1 MIVQNAPEGRPR
13 FVITMAQHTAF
24 AGKLARHFGNDQFAP
39 LDPREP
45 LEFIVANHDRGWDDV
60 DGRAPQDPA
69 SGLPYNL
76 PATPLEEIVVTSA
89 GSPEYNEKH
98 HPLSGLISSMHSY
111 GLYHGRYG
119 LAPDK
124 LFIDRVPGELRPRV
138 DAMLQ
143 AELGRQKRLRAE
155 LGGDPATEAWATEEV
170 VFCAYKQ
177 LQFFDTF
184 SLYCHLQ
191 PPGARGDTTF
201 DHVPAS
207 QGGDT
212 TISVREHPGAVY
224 TLDPY
229 PFEVDH
235 LELATEG
242 RYLSPAPPGT
252 DLAAVMASTPVQKQT
267 VTLTAA

>member
-1 MIVQNAPEGRPR
+1 MIVQNAPEGRPH
-13 FVITMAQHTAF
+13 FVIQMLQHTAF
-24 AGKLARHFGNDQFAP
+24 AGALARHFGNDDFAP

-45 LEFIVANHDRGWDDV
+45 LEFVVSNHDRGWDDL

-76 PATPLEEIVVTSA
+76 VNTPLDDIVATSA
-89 GSPEYNEKH
+89 GSPEYNEAH

-124 LFIDRVPGELRPRV
+124 MFIDRVPAEMRPAV
-138 DAMLQ
+138 DAMLD
-143 AELGRQKRLRAE
+143 AEEARQQRLKDA
-155 LGGDPATEAWATEEV
+155 LKADPATEAWSADEV
-170 VFCAYKQ
+170 VFTAYKQ

-191 PPGARGDTTF
+191 PEGARGRASF

-207 QGGDT
+207 AHADV
-212 TISVREHPGAVY
+212 TIQVEEHPGGRY
-224 TLDPY
+224 SLDPY
-229 PFEVDH
+229 PFDTDPLTVY
-235 LELATEG
+235 TEG
-242 RYLSPAPPGT
+242 RYMQPAAPGT
-252 DLAAVMASTPVQKQT
+252 DLAEAMASTPVQRQT